1 MVKLE
6 RKFNSFLIADDE
18 NFIIFFI
25 RLSLFAAF
33 FLIFQSVILIQK
45 PFLHIEFMYAF
56 YQTMGLQFL
65 VYGAAIYLRRHA
77 EYLHYIIDIA
87 LMYYLFNSQPQYASY
102 YFIYLVVNLFFAGL
116 QLNAIKVVSLCFM
129 ASVLLSI
136 VNLKTIQWTGAQNLL
151 TLSLFNFTFI
161 AAIFISTQFK
171 SEVSFLKESLSDSNI
186 KLQSKLDL
194 SKLLIEQIPL
204 GIFATDS
211 QDRVL
216 FSNKALTNKMNLD
229 YKTAGDI
236 ITTAGSKSQAL
247 VYNSQLS
254 EKRYYEIDQASYFDQ
269 EMKDQVKV
277 NLIKDVTDVVLL
289 QEQMK
294 QKEKMAAVGQLAAG
308 IAHEI
313 RNPLAGISGSIELL
327 SQDKTDPDEQKLMR
341 IILREIDRLNNLI
354 TEFLDY
360 SKPDKA
366 PDQSVDLSFILD
378 EVAQNIKNNPDLSKN
393 LKMNLNI
400 SKSVVLGFSD
410 KLKQGFLN
418 IVMNAVQAM
427 KDQPEPQLGITT
439 EQNAQ
444 SVIVRIKDNG
454 AGMTEAVKNRIFE
467 PFFTTKSK
475 GTGLGMAITHKVFD
489 SHQAKIEIDTQIGIG
504 TEFKIIFNK
513 V

>member
-1 MVKLE
+1 MVKTE
-6 RKFNSFLIADDE
+6 RKFNSFLIADNE

-56 YQTMGLQFL
+56 YVTMGLQF
-65 VYGAAIYLRRHA
+65 VGYGLAISLKRHA
-77 EYLHYIIDIA
+77 DVVHYLLDIG

-102 YFIYLVVNLFFAGL
+102 YFIYLVISLFFAGL
-116 QLNAIKVVSLCFM
+116 QLNTIKVVSLGFI
-129 ASVLLSI
+129 SSLLLSI

-171 SEVSFLKESLSDSNI
+171 SEVLFLKNSLSDSNI

-211 QDRVL
+211 QNRVL
-216 FSNKALTNKMNLD
+216 FSNQALTDKMNLN
-229 YKTAGDI
+229 YLTASEI
-236 ITTAGSKSQAL
+236 VTTAGSKNQAL

-254 EKRYYEIDQASYFDQ
+254 EKRYYEVDHASYFDQ
-269 EMKDQVKV
+269 EMQDQVKV

-294 QKEKMAAVGQLAAG
+294 QKDKMAAVGQLAAG

-327 SQDKTDPDEQKLMR
+327 SQDKSDPDEQKLMR

-360 SKPDKA
+360 SKPDKS
-366 PDQSVDLSFILD
+366 PDQAVDLSFILD
-378 EVAQNIKNNPDLSKN
+378 EVAQNIKNHPELSKN

-400 SKSVVLGFSD
+400 SKSIVLGFSD

-427 KDQPEPQLGITT
+427 KDQPEPQLGIST
-439 EQNAQ
+439 EQTAQ
-444 SVIVRIKDNG
+444 NVIVRIKDNG
-454 AGMTEAVKNRIFE
+454 SGMSETVKNRIFE

-489 SHQAKIEIDTQIGIG
+489 SHHAQIEIDSQVGVG
-504 TEFKIIFNK
+504 TEFKIIFAK

>member
-1 MVKLE
+1 LVNTEK
-6 RKFNSFLIADDE
+6 KFNSFLIADDE

-45 PFLHIEFMYAF
+45 PFLHVEFIYAF
-56 YQTMGLQFL
+56 YLTMGIQF
-65 VYGAAIYLRRHA
+65 AIYGLAIFLKRHA
-77 EYLHYIIDIA
+77 DYVHYILDIG

-116 QLNAIKVVSLCFM
+116 QLNTIKVVSLCFL
-129 ASVLLSI
+129 SSILLSVI
-136 VNLKTIQWTGAQNLL
+136 NLKTIHWTGAQNLL

-171 SEVSFLKESLSDSNI
+171 SEVSFLKKSLSDSNI

-211 QDRVL
+211 QNRVL
-216 FSNKALTNKMNLD
+216 FSNQALIDKMNLN
-229 YKTAGDI
+229 YQTAQEIINTAGL
-236 ITTAGSKSQAL
+236 KSQAL
-247 VYNSQLS
+247 VYNSQLA
-254 EKRYYEIDQASYFDQ
+254 EKRYYEIEQASYFDQ
-269 EMKDQVKV
+269 EMKDQVQV

-327 SQDKTDPDEQKLMR
+327 SQEKSDPDEQKLMK

-360 SKPDKA
+360 SKPDKV
-366 PDQSVDLSFILD
+366 PDQPVDLSFILD
-378 EVAQNIKNNPDLSKN
+378 EVAQNIRNHPELSKN
-393 LKMNLNI
+393 LKLNMNI
-400 SKSVVLGFSD
+400 SKAVVLGFSD

-427 KDQPEPQLGITT
+427 KDQSEPQLVIAT
-439 EQNAQ
+439 EQNTHH
-444 SVIVRIKDNG
+444 VIVRIKDNG
-454 AGMTEAVKNRIFE
+454 SGMTETVKNRIFE

-489 SHQAKIEIDTQIGIG
+489 SHQAKIEIDSQIGVG

-513 V
+513 I